1 MVGQVVGYGRV
12 SSVSQ
17 NEARQVEALSDCDR
31 VFIDKASGRNTE
43 RPELTN
49 ALDYVRQGD
58 TLRVPSMDRLARNT
72 LDLLTTVKT
81 LTERG
86 VTVAFIKENLTFSG
100 TKDDHLG
107 TLMLTILGGIAQ
119 FERELI
125 RERQAEGIA
134 IAKANGV
141 YKGRKPALKAEQI
154 TEAKQKVEAG
164 IPKAVVARDLGVSRQ
179 TLYNALAG

>member
-1 MVGQVVGYGRV
+1 MVGQLVGYGRV

-17 NEARQVEALSDCDR
+17 NEARQVESLDGVDR
-31 VFIDKASGRNTE
+31 LFIDKASGKNTD
-43 RPELTN
+43 RPELTA
-49 ALDYVRQGD
+49 ALEYLRTGD

-72 LDLLTTVKT
+72 LDLLTLVKG

-86 VTVAFIKENLTFSG
+86 VTVEFKKENLTFSG
-100 TKDDHLG
+100 STDDHLG

-134 IAKANGV
+134 IAKKNGV
-141 YKGRKPALKAEQI
+141 YKGRKPSLSADQVGI
-154 TEAKQKVEAG
+154 AKERIEAG

-179 TLYNALAG
+179 TLYNALA